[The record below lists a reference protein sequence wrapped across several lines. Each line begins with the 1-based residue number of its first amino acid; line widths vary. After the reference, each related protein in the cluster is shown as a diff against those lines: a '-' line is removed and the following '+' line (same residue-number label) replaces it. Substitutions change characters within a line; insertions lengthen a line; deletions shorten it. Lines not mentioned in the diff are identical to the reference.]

1 MKSTVFATL
10 VTLFF
15 AIAGVFAQQ
24 NTPFYTTYPIGQ
36 TQLKAGDDITI
47 TWLNGLDQDVTVRLL
62 EGSNTNNL
70 SPTGIEFTVDGSS
83 GSYDWTV
90 PASVDSSAT
99 YALQYVYDNDEGS
112 TEYNYSGQFSITGGS
127 GAASSSVV
135 PSSSVAATSSPAP
148 SQSASASSSA
158 SQQQSSSVPAASS
171 SSASKTQ
178 SASETPTIEEESA
191 AMMSAKWTIVSM
203 MAPALIAV
211 AMVA

>member
-1 MKSTVFATL
+1 MKSTAFATL

-24 NTPFYTTYPIGQ
+24 DTPFYTTYPIGQ
-36 TQLKAGDDITI
+36 TQLKAGQDITI

-62 EGSNTNNL
+62 EGTNTNNL

-99 YALQYVYDNDEGS
+99 YALQYVYSTDEGS
-112 TEYNYSGQFSITGGS
+112 TEYNYSGQFSISGGS
-127 GAASSSVV
+127 GASSSIIA
-135 PSSSVAATSSPAP
+135 SSSVAATSSPVP
-148 SQSASASSSA
+148 SQSASASASA
-158 SQQQSSSVPAASS
+158 SQQSSSSAPSS

-178 SASETPTIEEESA
+178 SASQTPTPDDEESA

-203 MAPALIAV
+203 VAPALIAV
-211 AMVA
+211 AMAA